1 MSTPYVGEIRMFG
14 FGRVPN
20 GWFSC
25 DGSLQPISEY
35 EVLYTLIGTTYG
47 GDGQSTFALP
57 DLRGRVPIHQGT
69 GQGLSNYVIGQMSGT
84 ENVTLLT
91 QQLPSHNHALMAT
104 TAAATTGAVG
114 VTVVPATVSGDTM
127 YVTDIAGATGAA
139 LALNTV
145 SGAGNT
151 QPHDNLMPT
160 LTVQYCIAWAGIFPS
175 QS

>member
-1 MSTPYVGEIRMFG
+1 
-14 FGRVPN
+14 
-20 GWFSC
+20 
-25 DGSLQPISEY
+25 
-35 EVLYTLIGTTYG
+35 
-47 GDGQSTFALP
+47 
-57 DLRGRVPIHQGT
+57 
-69 GQGLSNYVIGQMSGT
+69 VIGQMSGT

>member
-47 GDGQSTFALP
+47 GDGQSTFAVP
-57 DLRGRVPIHQGT
+57 DLRGRAPIHQGT
-69 GQGLSNYVIGQMSGT
+69 GPGLSSYVIGQMSGT
-84 ENVTLLT
+84 ESVTLLT

-114 VTVVPATVSGDTM
+114 VTVLPAAVSGDTM
-127 YVTDIAGATGAA
+127 YVTNITGATGAA
-139 LALNTV
+139 LAANTL
-145 SGAGNT
+145 SSAGNT

-160 LTVQYCIAWAGIFPS
+160 LTVQYCIAWAGVFPS
-175 QS
+175 QG

>member
-57 DLRGRVPIHQGT
+57 DLRGRAPIHQGT
-69 GQGLSNYVIGQMSGT
+69 GPGLSNYVIGQMSGT
-84 ENVTLLT
+84 ESVTLLT
-91 QQLPSHNHALMAT
+91 QQLPNHNHALMAT

-114 VTVVPATVSGDTM
+114 VTVQPAAVSGDTM
-127 YVTDIAGATGAA
+127 YVTDITGATGAA
-139 LALNTV
+139 QAPAAI
-145 SGAGNT
+145 SSSGNT
-151 QPHDNLMPT
+151 QPHANLMPT
-160 LTVQYCIAWAGIFPS
+160 LTVGYCIAWAGIYPS